1 MIKQLGPSLRTQ
13 RKVGLFVVFYEGDFN
28 STTLL
33 KDSWREK
40 TCFSYRTFTLVLSEI
55 NSGNFVNEK
64 VARCRGIWIPEP
76 RAHIMLVESGIL
88 AVQLKQSGISLTMG
102 IPNPNSTDKE
112 SGFQYLKSRILSVE
126 SRIQIVLDYLN
137 YNGAKKVSYSDA
149 DVRYK
154 LYLYLAS
161 QMLIKTMQRLSI
173 PYKEI

>member
-76 RAHIMLVESGIL
+76 RAHIMLVESEIL

-102 IPNPNSTDKE
+102 IQNPNSTDKE
-112 SGFQYLKSRILSVE
+112 SGLPLSGIRKRHRPQWGIE
-126 SRIQIVLDYLN
+126 NPGLGWITSHRTGWPRWIRGN
-137 YNGAKKVSYSDA
+137 
-149 DVRYK
+149 
-154 LYLYLAS
+154 
-161 QMLIKTMQRLSI
+161 QRRFPPKYTENSC
-173 PYKEI
+173 